1 VKPSKVEMD
10 PFEALDYVANAIK
23 KTIEH
28 VNPNDDYY
36 ETFWKPRIEAIRA
49 SMITPELKK
58 AMYEVISEIMDHEPW
73 DKPFDQLKS

>member
-1 VKPSKVEMD
+1 MD

-36 ETFWKPRIEAIRA
+36 ETFWKPRIECIHDD
-49 SMITPELKK
+49 T
-58 AMYEVISEIMDHEPW
+58 
-73 DKPFDQLKS
+73 